1 VSSGIDR
8 LSPARRPA
16 RAAIQRQDWWDL
28 LFLHWEVPVSVVRP
42 LVPSSLDVDTFEGRA
57 FVGLI
62 PFTMSGVR
70 PAFIPPVPLL
80 SRFHEVN
87 VRTYVHRRGADPGVW
102 FFSLDASSRL
112 AVLGAR
118 TLFSLPYHFA
128 RMDLARQEDGTIR
141 YRSERR
147 WPGPHPARLALR
159 YGPVGPAVPARPGT
173 LEHFLI
179 ERYILYALAGTR
191 LRRGQVHHE
200 PYPVQ
205 PAQVD
210 GLAEDLLAASGIPR
224 PPESPLAH
232 YARGV
237 RVEIFGLQK
246 PA

>member
-1 VSSGIDR
+1 VSSAVDR
-8 LSPARRPA
+8 LSPARRPS
-16 RAAIQRQDWWDL
+16 RTAIQRQDWWDL

-62 PFTMSGVR
+62 PFTMTGVR
-70 PAFIPPVPLL
+70 PVLTPPVPLL

-87 VRTYVHRRGADPGVW
+87 VRTYVHRGGVDPGVW

-118 TLFSLPYHFA
+118 TFFSLPYHFA
-128 RMDLARQEDGTIR
+128 RMDLVREDGGTIR

-147 WPGPHPARLALR
+147 WPGPRPARLALR
-159 YGPVGPAVPARPGT
+159 YGPVGPSAPAQPGT
-173 LEHFLI
+173 VEHFLI
-179 ERYILYALAGTR
+179 ERYILYAQRGGR
-191 LRRGQVHHE
+191 LRQGQVHHE

-205 PAQVD
+205 PARVD
-210 GLAEDLLAASGIPR
+210 GLDEDLLAASGVPR
-224 PPESPLAH
+224 PPQSPLAH

-237 RVEIFGLQK
+237 RVEIFGLQD